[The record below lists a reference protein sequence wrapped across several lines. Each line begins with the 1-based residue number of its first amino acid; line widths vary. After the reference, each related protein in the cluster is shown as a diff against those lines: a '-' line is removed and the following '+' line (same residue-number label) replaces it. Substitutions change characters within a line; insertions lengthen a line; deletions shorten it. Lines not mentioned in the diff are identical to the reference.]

1 MSPLK
6 PASDETSLT
15 LGPFGRKNSK
25 RRSDASKH
33 VAETLN
39 KWKEYFDKIESI
51 NGKLVRKAPGRGS
64 KKGCMKGKGGPENS
78 RHNYRGV
85 RQRTWGK
92 WVAEIREPK
101 KGSRLWLGTFG
112 TAIEAALAYDKA
124 ARVMYGPSAQLNLPN
139 YNVVKEASTEPS
151 LELTMSIPE
160 STLTTS
166 HAEFAK
172 AEDSKVTSETS
183 YHSASVPSKAGKEEM
198 VTSFPEHGEKGS
210 SSPLLS
216 SVESQVVHENSKS
229 SCNDEASQH
238 VIDSPTER
246 KEVTDKSGPMD
257 EGCKTMYEENSEN
270 STKECIIPRGLEKSD
285 SNYECVE
292 EMPLAEWF
300 AEIRNRN
307 MRDRLPLG
315 TVGTARSINGASS
328 WLKLSNDCSK
338 VSTRESFL
346 VPTVLASN
354 CKTTSK
360 CKNESPETCQC
371 LDFGDEN
378 DSFEGLG
385 TKLHHPGPPNV
396 LSTSCFLLQAPFCK

>member
-15 LGPFGRKNSK
+15 LGSFGKKDFK
-25 RRSDASKH
+25 RRNDASKH

-39 KWKEYFDKIESI
+39 KWKEHFDKLESSSG
-51 NGKLVRKAPGRGS
+51 NPVRKAPGRGS

-139 YNVVKEASTEPS
+139 YNTVKEASNEPS

-166 HAEFAK
+166 NAEFTK
-172 AEDSKVTSETS
+172 AEVSKVTSEAS
-183 YHSASVPSKAGKEEM
+183 YHSAMVPSFTGKEKM
-198 VTSFPEHGEKGS
+198 VASFQEHNNKGS
-210 SSPLLS
+210 SSTLLS
-216 SVESQVVHENSKS
+216 CVKSEVLQENGKS
-229 SCNDEASQH
+229 SCSAEASTKRRQGN
-238 VIDSPTER
+238 
-246 KEVTDKSGPMD
+246 DKIGPMD
-257 EGCKTMYEENSEN
+257 DGCCKLIYGDYSEK
-270 STKECIIPRGLEKSD
+270 STKQCIIPKRLEESD
-285 SNYECVE
+285 SNYEEVE
-292 EMPLAEWF
+292 EMPLAEWV

-307 MRDRLPLG
+307 MRDRLLSG
-315 TVGTARSINGASS
+315 TIGTARSTNGASG
-328 WLKLSNDCSK
+328 WLKLSTNCSK
-338 VSTRESFL
+338 VSTRECFF
-346 VPTVLASN
+346 VPAVLAPN
-354 CKTTSK
+354 CKTTSN
-360 CKNESPETCQC
+360 CT
-371 LDFGDEN
+371 DEN
-378 DSFEGLG
+378 
-385 TKLHHPGPPNV
+385 TKV
-396 LSTSCFLLQAPFCK
+396 